1 MTGYTLTITFIN
13 FQYDIIGYA
22 QNPQGVPM
30 TEYNHSE
37 IEKKWQK
44 AWKDNNLFKAKKD
57 KKMKKFYALEMFPY
71 PSGKLHMGHVRNFS
85 IMDAVARYKRMTGH
99 NVLYPIGYDALG
111 LPAENAAI
119 KNDSDPKAWTL
130 KCIETMKAQQES
142 MGFSYD
148 MSRETATCNPD
159 YYKWNQWIFLKF
171 FEKGIAYK
179 KTAPIN
185 WCPDCQT
192 VLANEQVEDGKC
204 WRCKSTVIKKDLS
217 QWFFKITE
225 YADELLD
232 DLSKLKDWPEKVKT
246 MQKNWIGKSE
256 GIEIY
261 FKVKDMDLEISTFT
275 TRPDTIFGI
284 TYLVFAP
291 EHPTV
296 KQLIKGTKD
305 ETKINKFIQ
314 DVAKKSTIERT
325 AEGKEKNGIF
335 TGKYFINP
343 VNGDECPIYIADY
356 AIMDYGTGAVMAV
369 PAHDRRDFDFAKKY
383 KLPVKVVIQSSLLG
397 AVAGVSESIE
407 SEFKKLD
414 VEFALKDGV
423 YFIKSI
429 SENKEDIFLAI
440 QKHIQKDSY
449 SDIYVNG
456 EIFVVFKD
464 IIYNVSKND
473 IVKAQA
479 LVDKLGITGEFSDL
493 SKVRDEWKNFVNDEV
508 WNFKL
513 KNAYTAQGVLVNSDE
528 FDGTDNEA
536 AKKKITKWLE
546 KKNLGKSTV
555 NFKLRDWLIS
565 RQRYWGTPIPIIYC
579 DDCGIV
585 PESEDNLPIVLPD
598 GAKFDGKGNP
608 LEKIKDFVN
617 TKCPICGKDA
627 KRETDTMDTFVDSS
641 WYFLRYTDNKN
652 DKLPFGPDH
661 EYWMQVDQ
669 YIGGVEH
676 AILHLL
682 YARFFTKALRDIGL
696 TDVDE
701 PFKKLFTQG
710 MVLKEGVKMS
720 KSIGNVVD
728 PGIIIN
734 KYGADTARLFI
745 SFAALPEKEL
755 EWSDKGVSAS
765 NRFLKKVY
773 RLVDDN
779 KKIATKIDVGSLDT
793 RSKYVLGLIHSTI
806 KSVTEDIDDF
816 RFSFAIADIMAL
828 TSEIQKLALRAE
840 DKNQKA
846 VVSEGVVTL
855 IKLLAPFTPHI
866 AEEMWSMIGGKGFVS
881 EWPVS
886 NEDYIDKKAI
896 QMEKFVKD
904 TASDVRQIVN
914 LIGKTPES
922 INLYVAPAWKNKIY
936 EIAKGKPK
944 NLIAEV
950 MKDSEMKAVGKDAS
964 KYAQSLMKKPVFVEV
979 LGSEDEY
986 LALASGLDVFIDEFD
1001 CEINVLRADES
1012 ETDKSKRAEPG
1023 KPGIEVL

>member
-1 MTGYTLTITFIN
+1 
-13 FQYDIIGYA
+13 
-22 QNPQGVPM
+22 M

-44 AWKDNNLFKAKKD
+44 AWKDNNLFKAKND
-57 KKMKKFYALEMFPY
+57 KTMKKFYALEMFPY

-85 IMDAVARYKRMTGH
+85 ITDAVARYKRMTGH

-119 KNDSDPKAWTL
+119 KNDSDPKTWTL
-130 KCIETMKAQQES
+130 KCIEMMKAQQES

-159 YYKWNQWIFLKF
+159 YYRWNQWIFLKL
-171 FEKGIAYK
+171 FEKGLAYK

-204 WRCKSTVIKKDLS
+204 WRCKSVVVKKDLS
-217 QWFFKITE
+217 QWFFKITD
-225 YADELLD
+225 YADELLE
-232 DLSKLKDWPEKVKT
+232 DLNKLEDWPEKVKT

-256 GIEIY
+256 GTEIY

-296 KQLIKGTKD
+296 KELIKGTKD
-305 ETKINKFIQ
+305 EKKINKFIS

-335 TGKYFINP
+335 TGRYFINP

-369 PAHDRRDFDFAKKY
+369 PAHDKRDFAFAKKY
-383 KLPVKVVIQSSLLG
+383 KLPVKVVIQPKG
-397 AVAGVSESIE
+397 
-407 SEFKKLD
+407 KKLD
-414 VEFALKDGV
+414 A
-423 YFIKSI
+423 
-429 SENKEDIFLAI
+429 
-440 QKHIQKDSY
+440 
-449 SDIYVNG
+449 
-456 EIFVVFKD
+456 
-464 IIYNVSKND
+464 SKM
-473 IVKAQA
+473 KA
-479 LVDKLGITGEFSDL
+479 
-493 SKVRDEWKNFVNDEV
+493 
-508 WNFKL
+508 
-513 KNAYTAQGVLVNSDE
+513 AYIEPGVLVNSDE

-536 AKKKITKWLE
+536 AKAKITKWLE
-546 KKNLGKSTV
+546 KKSLGKSTV

-585 PESEDNLPIVLPD
+585 PEENLPIILPD
-598 GAKFDGKGNP
+598 NAKFDGKGNP
-608 LEKIKDFVN
+608 LEKIKEFVN
-617 TKCPICGKDA
+617 TKCPICGKPA

-652 DKLPFGPDH
+652 DKLPFGKDH

-710 MVLKEGVKMS
+710 MVLKDGVKMS

-745 SFAALPEKEL
+745 LFAALPEKEL
-755 EWSDKGVSAS
+755 EWSDKGVDAS
-765 NRFLKKVY
+765 YRFLKKVY

-779 KKIATKIDVGSLDT
+779 KTKAEKIDISKLDAK
-793 RSKYVLGLIHSTI
+793 SKYVLSVIHSTI
-806 KSVTEDIDDF
+806 NSVTEDIENF
-816 RFSFAIADIMAL
+816 RFSFAISDIMAL
-828 TSEIQKLALRAE
+828 TSEIQKLALKKDKSSKVVVAE
-840 DKNQKA
+840 GID
-846 VVSEGVVTL
+846 TI

-866 AEEMWSMIGGKGFVS
+866 AEEMWAMVGGKGFVS

-896 QMEKFVKD
+896 LMEKFVKD
-904 TASDVRQIVN
+904 TAADVRQIVQ
-914 LIGKTPES
+914 LIGKTSKS
-922 INLYVAPAWKNKIY
+922 INLYVAPVWKHKIY
-936 EIAKGKPK
+936 ELAKAKPQ

-950 MKDSEMKAVGKDAS
+950 MKDAEMKAVGKDAS
-964 KYAQSLMKKPVFVEV
+964 KYAQSLMKRPVFIEV
-979 LGSEDEY
+979 LSSEDEY
-986 LALASGLDVFIDEFD
+986 LALASGLDVFIDEFN
-1001 CEINVLRADES
+1001 CEINVIRADES
-1012 ETDKSKRAEPG
+1012 ESDKSKRAEPG

>member
-1 MTGYTLTITFIN
+1 MSVRYKYSCAI
-13 FQYDIIGYA
+13 Y
-22 QNPQGVPM
+22 GVPM
-30 TEYNHSE
+30 TEYNHLK

-44 AWKDNNLFKAKKD
+44 AWKDKNLFKVKKD

-119 KNDSDPKAWTL
+119 KNDSDPKTWTL
-130 KCIETMKAQQES
+130 KCIEMMRAQQES

-148 MSRETATCNPD
+148 MSRETATCMPD
-159 YYKWNQWIFLKF
+159 YYRWNQWIFLKF

-179 KTAPIN
+179 DEAPIN

-204 WRCKSTVIKKDLS
+204 WRCKSVVVKKDLS
-217 QWFFKITE
+217 QWFFKITD
-225 YADELLD
+225 YADELLE
-232 DLSKLKDWPEKVKT
+232 DLSKLEDWPEKVKT

-256 GIEIY
+256 GTEIY
-261 FKVKDMDLEISTFT
+261 FKVKNMDLEISTFT

-305 ETKINKFIQ
+305 EKKINKFII

-335 TGKYFINP
+335 TGRYFINP

-369 PAHDRRDFDFAKKY
+369 PAHDKRDFAFAKKY
-383 KLPVKVVIQSSLLG
+383 KLPVKVVIQPKG
-397 AVAGVSESIE
+397 KI
-407 SEFKKLD
+407 LD
-414 VEFALKDGV
+414 VKTLK
-423 YFIKSI
+423 
-429 SENKEDIFLAI
+429 A
-440 QKHIQKDSY
+440 
-449 SDIYVNG
+449 
-456 EIFVVFKD
+456 
-464 IIYNVSKND
+464 
-473 IVKAQA
+473 
-479 LVDKLGITGEFSDL
+479 
-493 SKVRDEWKNFVNDEV
+493 
-508 WNFKL
+508 
-513 KNAYTAQGVLVNSDE
+513 AYIEPGVLVNSEE
-528 FDGTDNEA
+528 FDGIDNEA

-585 PESEDNLPIVLPD
+585 PADEHDLPIVLPD
-598 GAKFDGKGNP
+598 NAKFDGKGNP
-608 LEKIKDFVN
+608 LEKIKEFVN
-617 TKCPICGKDA
+617 TKCPICGKPA
-627 KRETDTMDTFVDSS
+627 RRETDTMDTFVDSS

-652 DKLPFGPDH
+652 DKLPFGKDH

-710 MVLKEGVKMS
+710 MVLKDGVKMS

-745 SFAALPEKEL
+745 LFAALPEKEL
-755 EWSDKGVSAS
+755 EWSDKGVDAS
-765 NRFLKKVY
+765 YRFLKKVY

-779 KKIATKIDVGSLDT
+779 KMKAAKIDIDTLDAK
-793 RSKYVLGLIHSTI
+793 SKYVLSLIHSTI
-806 KSVTEDIDDF
+806 NSVTEDIENF
-816 RFSFAIADIMAL
+816 RFSFAISDIMAL
-828 TSEIQKLALRAE
+828 TGEIQKLALKK
-840 DKNQKA
+840 DKSSKA
-846 VVSEGVVTL
+846 VVAEGIDTI

-866 AEEMWSMIGGKGFVS
+866 AEEMWTMVGGKGFVS

-886 NEDYIDKKAI
+886 NDDYIDKKAI
-896 QMEKFVKD
+896 LMEKFVKD
-904 TASDVRQIVN
+904 TAADVRQIVQ
-914 LIGKTPES
+914 LIGKTSKS
-922 INLYVAPAWKNKIY
+922 INLYVAPVWKHKIY
-936 EIAKGKPK
+936 ELAKGKPK

-950 MKDSEMKAVGKDAS
+950 MKDAEMKEVGKDAS
-964 KYAQSLMKKPVFVEV
+964 KYAQSLMKRPVFMEV
-979 LGSEDEY
+979 LSSEDEY

-1001 CEINVLRADES
+1001 CEINVIRADES

>member
-1 MTGYTLTITFIN
+1 MIEFNLT
-13 FQYDIIGYA
+13 Q
-22 QNPQGVPM
+22 
-30 TEYNHSE
+30 

-57 KKMKKFYALEMFPY
+57 TNMKKFYALEMFPY

-85 IMDAVARYKRMTGH
+85 ITDAVARYKRMTGY

-119 KNDSDPKAWTL
+119 KNDSDPKSWTL
-130 KCIETMKAQQES
+130 KCIEMMKAQQES

-148 MSRETATCNPD
+148 MSTLTPTCMPE
-159 YYKWNQWIFLKF
+159 YYRWNQWIFLKL

-179 KTAPIN
+179 KVAPIN
-185 WCPDCQT
+185 WCPDCKT

-204 WRCKSTVIKKDLS
+204 WRCKSEVIKKDLS

-225 YADELLD
+225 YADELLK
-232 DLSKLKDWPEKVKT
+232 DLSKLEDWPEKVKT

-256 GIEIY
+256 GTEIY

-291 EHPTV
+291 EHQIV

-305 ETKINKFIQ
+305 EKEINKFIKE
-314 DVAKKSTIERT
+314 VAKKSTIERT

-335 TGKYFINP
+335 TGQYFINP

-369 PAHDRRDFDFAKKY
+369 PAHDKRDFAFAKKY
-383 KLPVKVVIQSSLLG
+383 KLPVKVVIQP
-397 AVAGVSESIE
+397 
-407 SEFKKLD
+407 KDNKLD
-414 VEFALKDGV
+414 VKTLKD
-423 YFIKSI
+423 
-429 SENKEDIFLAI
+429 
-440 QKHIQKDSY
+440 
-449 SDIYVNG
+449 
-456 EIFVVFKD
+456 
-464 IIYNVSKND
+464 
-473 IVKAQA
+473 
-479 LVDKLGITGEFSDL
+479 
-493 SKVRDEWKNFVNDEV
+493 
-508 WNFKL
+508 
-513 KNAYTAQGVLVNSDE
+513 AYTDSGVLVNSAE
-528 FDGTDNEA
+528 FDGTNNEV
-536 AKKKITKWLE
+536 AKDKITKWLE
-546 KKNLGKSTV
+546 KNKLGKSTV
-555 NFKLRDWLIS
+555 NYKLRDWLIS

-585 PESEDNLPIVLPD
+585 PADENDLPIVLPD

-608 LEKIKDFVN
+608 LEKIESFIN
-617 TKCPICGKDA
+617 CKCPICGKPA

-652 DKLPFGPDH
+652 DKLPFGDNH
-661 EYWMQVDQ
+661 KYWMQVDQ

-696 TDVDE
+696 TDIDE
-701 PFKKLFTQG
+701 PFKRLFTQG
-710 MVLKEGVKMS
+710 MVLKDGVKMS

-745 SFAALPEKEL
+745 LFAALPEKEL
-755 EWSDKGVSAS
+755 EWSDKGVEAS
-765 NRFLKKVY
+765 YRFLKKVY
-773 RLVDDN
+773 KLVDDN
-779 KKIATKIDVGSLDT
+779 KIKATKIDVDTLDAK
-793 RSKYVLGLIHSTI
+793 SKYVLSLIHSTI
-806 KSVTEDIDDF
+806 NSVTENIDNF

-828 TSEIQKLALRAE
+828 TVEVQKLALKA
-840 DKNQKA
+840 DKNYKI
-846 VVSEGVVTL
+846 VVAEGIDTI

-866 AEEMWSMIGGKGFVS
+866 AEEMWSMVGGKGFVS
-881 EWPVS
+881 EWPVG

-896 QMEKFVKD
+896 LMETFVKD
-904 TASDVRQIVN
+904 TASDVRQIVQ

-922 INLYVAPAWKNKIY
+922 INIYVAPEWKHKIY
-936 EIAKGKPK
+936 ELAKGKPK
-944 NLIAEV
+944 SLIAEV
-950 MKDSEMKAVGKDAS
+950 MKDTEMKEIGAEAS
-964 KYAQSLMKKPVFVEV
+964 KYAQSLMKRPVFLDV
-979 LGSEDEY
+979 LSSDDEY

-1001 CEINVLRADES
+1001 CEINVIRADES
-1012 ETDKSKRAEPG
+1012 ESDKSKRAEPG